1 MTDQRD
7 GSGSGARQFVV
18 AAPQVTLPKG
28 GGAIR
33 GIGETFTAHPAT
45 GTGSVSVPVATSPGR
60 SGFGPRLALTYD
72 SGAGNGP
79 FGFGWS
85 MSGPSVTRKTD
96 KGLPH
101 YLDAVDSDVFVLSG
115 EEDLVPAHR
124 QDHAGDWIAAHPGHT
139 RDLEG
144 DWVRDPA
151 GELVVHEDEID
162 GYRIR
167 RYRPRVEGAFARIE
181 RWTAVGAPGGAPAG
195 PGGVPAGP
203 GGSLVGDVH
212 WRSVSKDNVL
222 TVYGLAPEHRIAD
235 PSDPGRVFS
244 WLISETRDDKGEVVL
259 YRYKSEDGTGVDLGK
274 PQERNRG
281 DRDDVRRTANRYL
294 KRVLYGNRRPAL
306 DESGGRPHFLDDRV
320 VEGGWM
326 FEAVLDYGDH
336 DPDTPGPR
344 DDEAV
349 DATGALR
356 FPWPLRPDA
365 FSSYRSGFEVRTG
378 RLCRRVLMFHHFP
391 GTEAAGVGVDCLV
404 RSTELVHG
412 GEGDPVATDGPVYA
426 FLRAVTQHG
435 HRRDGTGYARRSMPP
450 VEFTYSVPTIRDI
463 AETVE
468 ARSMENLPA
477 GMDGT
482 TYRWTDLHGEGIPGA
497 LVEQSGA
504 WFYKRNI
511 SPLPEAAPGSAPGFP
526 SGFTSGSAPGSALG
540 SAPADGSGSRAA
552 SGDGTAPR
560 VRFAPVE
567 HVGTMPV
574 LPPGSGA
581 EFVDLAGDGLVDV
594 VVTSGSAPGLYEHDE
609 AEGWQPFRPFTS
621 LPSAPLNASNARVV
635 DLDGDGHA
643 DVLVT
648 EDTSLV
654 WYRSLAEEGFEAA
667 RQLAVAADEE
677 QGPRAVF
684 SDGTHALHLA
694 DLSGDGLPDLVRV
707 RNGEVSYWPNL
718 GHGRFGAKV
727 TMENAPWFDHPDA
740 FDQQRVRLADID
752 GSGTTDL
759 LYLHRDG
766 VRLYFNQSGN
776 AWSSPRALAAFP
788 RIDSATSVAT
798 ADLLGDGTTCLV
810 WSSPLASDA
819 GRPMRFVNLM
829 GGAKPHLLVGLV
841 NNLGAETRLSYAPS
855 TKFYLQDKHEGR
867 PWIARLAFPVHV
879 VERVETYDH
888 VSRNR
893 FTTRYRYHHGRY
905 DGVEREFCG
914 FGMVEQ
920 WDTEELEAVGGAGT
934 GGGATDEAPAS
945 YVPPAHT
952 KSWFH
957 TGDRLGRERVSRHH
971 EGEYYREPGLT
982 PAAARELL
990 LDDTPLPPGLADE
1003 EERQACHA
1011 LKGSLLR
1018 REIYSDDAV
1027 PESTPAELTRAR
1039 TPYTVTEQNF
1049 TVRRLQ
1055 GRGAHADAV
1064 FDVQPRET
1072 LTHQYEREAA
1082 DPRTQHTIALE
1093 VDPYGTVLKEA
1104 TVGYGRRTHLVT
1116 VDPDGS
1122 VTSVPNPALDA
1133 LHPADQARQTTSL
1146 VTYTERRVTNA
1157 IDIAAAWRH
1166 PVTCETRTFE
1176 LTGYAPTGPRGRFLA
1191 EDLVERDPDTV
1202 GRLRH
1207 RYAREVAYEEQPT
1220 PEPCRRPIEHV
1231 RTHHRSDDL
1240 TRILPLGQLEPRA
1253 TTGERYTL
1261 ALTPGLL
1268 AAVLRRPR
1276 PDGSMEE
1283 LLPDPAGVLA
1293 GAAGDGGGYLAG
1305 HTLKADGRFPG
1316 TDPDDH
1322 WWLPS
1327 GRSYFSAV
1335 PADPSAIEL
1344 AEAVQH
1350 HFVVRR
1356 QRDPFG
1362 QDTVV
1367 DLDGDDLLTVEV
1379 RDPFGNRTTVESN
1392 DYRVLQPRLV
1402 ADANRNRTEVAF
1414 DALGMVTG
1422 TAVMGKAAPAPAEG
1436 DTLDGFTADPVPERV
1451 EALLTAVDPD
1461 AAADLLA
1468 DATSRVVYDLDRF
1481 RRLRRPAVV
1490 VTLTRETHHHDPL
1503 PPQGL
1508 RIQTAYGYSDG
1519 FGREI
1524 QRKTLAESV
1533 PLTDG
1538 GPTVSP
1544 RWVCSG
1550 WVVHNNKGKPVRQY
1564 EPFFGATPEFEFGVA
1579 VGVSPVLFHDPVGRV
1594 VATLHPHHTYEKV
1607 VFGPWG
1613 RATYDAND
1621 TCAPRGAE
1629 TGDPRTDVDVRGLL
1643 ARYFAAQSVAVPS
1656 EVGSSPAVT
1665 STSVR
1670 SPAVASPSV
1679 TPPAWETWHAQ
1690 RIDGALGPYEQT
1702 AAVRAAAHAD
1712 TPTTTHLDAL
1722 GRPFLTVERNRVV
1735 CPGHELDGTQDTV
1748 ATRTEL
1754 DIEGNQ
1760 RLVRD
1765 AVTQAGDQLG
1775 RVVVRYAHDML
1786 GNRIH
1791 QSGMEAGARWT
1802 LPDVLG
1808 NPVRDWDSRGHT
1820 FTTTYDALRR
1830 RVARTVRGTVAD
1842 GAAASDPRTLDHEVR
1857 IERIEYGEPA
1867 ADASPADEARA
1878 QRLNLRTRVLRHYD
1892 GAGAAVNARLDA
1904 TGAPLEAYDFKGNA
1918 LHHTR
1923 TLTADYQALPDWAA
1937 APLMAAESFENSVR
1951 YDALNRTVQATLPH
1965 SDLAAAS
1972 APGPGRLHIVQPV
1985 FNEAGLLDR
1994 VDVWLEHATEP
2005 AGLLDPSSEPPSPVG
2020 VADIDYDAHGRRI
2033 RVAYKNGATTR
2044 YRHDPLTFRLVHLV
2058 TGRGPSFPEDCD
2070 NPDNPQPPAGN
2081 CGLQNLH
2088 YTYDPAGN
2096 VTHIHDDAQQTVFFR
2111 NQRVEP
2117 SNDYVHDALYRL
2129 IQATG
2134 REHLGQQA
2142 DGTRR
2147 APTAPDASNAFHTRL
2162 DHPNTQQTMGTYV
2175 ERYVHD
2181 LVGNI
2186 TRMQHRGSD
2195 PAQAGWTR
2203 GYTYAETS
2211 LLEDGTAGTAA
2222 KTGNRLSNTTLNP
2235 GGANPPLVEPY
2246 AHDRHGNMTR
2256 MPHLGGGDP
2265 GPNLHWDHT
2274 DRLRRS
2280 DLGGGGTVFCVYDA
2294 EGRRVRK
2301 VWEKAPG
2308 LIEERIYLGDFEVFR
2323 RHRGPIGTDTAVFER
2338 ETVHTG
2344 AESGAGSGAGEERFV
2359 LTELRTRDTEG
2370 SDPAPPRLIRYQ
2382 GGNHLGSACVELDE
2396 RAQIISY
2403 EEYAPYGSTTYQAVR
2418 SRTEAPK
2425 RYRSTGMERDEE
2437 TGLAQHGARYYACW
2451 LGRWT
2456 GADPSGLVDGPN
2468 LYRYARGNPIT
2479 LTDRDGHEPAE
2490 ALTAEVLGQAASAL
2504 ERAAAR
2510 WGSAALLSGG
2520 AGASAAPA
2528 AAPAAAAAPA
2538 PAAGV
2543 LAAAQAVAGLAMALA
2558 VRMHMQRAGS
2568 IARFGNP
2575 YGVPAQ
2581 GAAFPAL
2588 TQAQKLVHAP
2598 FPIPE
2603 SAPNRK
2609 QGEPRMG
2616 RVYVTYTKT
2625 NTKTGRVYS
2634 GRTSA
2639 VIDLNRPWYP
2649 QAEAAMKLRDRNHH
2663 VDERDEPD
2671 GAEFTPARLDKFAV
2685 GFAVNYRERY
2695 RDLGYLAI
2703 RGREQQ
2709 LMDHHGSERA
2719 SELGI
2724 TGFSGGAWSD
2734 TDPGPRLTENDE
2746 RGVRKDNVF
2755 GEIFHL
2761 AADVE
2766 FGELAPFTGTPFQE
2780 LVKDAVR
2787 QR

>member
-1 MTDQRD
+1 MR
-7 GSGSGARQFVV
+7 RFV
-18 AAPQVTLPKG
+18 AAAPHVALPKG

-60 SGFGPRLALTYD
+60 GGFGPHLALTYD

-85 MSGPSVTRKTD
+85 MSVPSVTRKTD
-96 KGLPH
+96 RGLPR
-101 YLDAVDSDVFVLSG
+101 YLDAVDSDEFVLSG
-115 EEDLVPAHR
+115 EEDLVPVHR
-124 QDHAGDWIAAHPGHT
+124 QDPAGDWVAAHPGHT
-139 RDLEG
+139 RDPEG
-144 DWVRDPA
+144 DWVRDPT
-151 GELVVHEDEID
+151 GRLVVHEDEID
-162 GYRIR
+162 GYRVR

-181 RWTAVGAPGGAPAG
+181 RWTAVAASAP
-195 PGGVPAGP
+195 
-203 GGSLVGDVH
+203 VGDVH

-222 TVYGLAPEHRIAD
+222 TVYGLGPEHRIAD
-235 PSDPGRVFS
+235 PADPGRVFS
-244 WLISETRDDKGEVVL
+244 WLISETRDDKGDVVL
-259 YRYKSEDGTGVDLGK
+259 YRYKPEDGTGVDLGT

-281 DRDDVRRTANRYL
+281 ARDDVRRTANRYL
-294 KRVLYGNRRPAL
+294 KRILYGNRRPAL
-306 DESGGRPHFLDDRV
+306 DGTGERPHFLDAGV
-320 VEGGWM
+320 VAGGWM

-336 DPDTPGPR
+336 DTDAPRPG
-344 DDEAV
+344 DDEAA
-349 DATGALR
+349 DAAGALR

-391 GTEAAGVGVDCLV
+391 GTEATGVGVDCLV

-412 GEGDPVATDGPVYA
+412 GEADPTTADTPVYA
-426 FLRAVTQHG
+426 YLRAVTHHG
-435 HRRDGTGYARRSMPP
+435 HRREGTGYVSRSMPP
-450 VEFTYSVPTIRDI
+450 VEFTYAEPTVRDTV
-463 AETVE
+463 ETVDP
-468 ARSMENLPA
+468 RSMENLPA

-497 LVEQSGA
+497 LVERSGA

-511 SPLPEAAPGSAPGFP
+511 SPLPEI
-526 SGFTSGSAPGSALG
+526 
-540 SAPADGSGSRAA
+540 
-552 SGDGTAPR
+552 GDGTAPR

-567 HVGTMPV
+567 HVGTMPA

-594 VVTSGSAPGLYEHDE
+594 VVTNGTAPGLYEHDE
-609 AEGWQPFRPFTS
+609 AEGWQPMRPFAS
-621 LPSAPLNASNARVV
+621 LPSSPLNAPDARIA

-667 RQLAVAADEE
+667 REIALAADEE

-684 SDGTHALHLA
+684 SDGTHVLHLA

-707 RNGEVSYWPNL
+707 LNGEVCYWPNL

-727 TMENAPWFDHPDA
+727 TMENAPWFDHPEA
-740 FDQQRVRLADID
+740 FDPQRLRLADID

-759 LYLHRDG
+759 VYLHRDG
-766 VRLYFNQSGN
+766 ARLYFNQSGN
-776 AWSSPRALAAFP
+776 AWSSPRALRAFP
-788 RIDSATSVAT
+788 SADSATNVTAT
-798 ADLLGDGTTCLV
+798 DLLGDGTTCLV
-810 WSSPLASDA
+810 WSSPLAVDA
-819 GRPMRFVNLM
+819 CAPMRFVNLM
-829 GGAKPHLLVGLV
+829 GGSKPHLLVGLT

-855 TKFYLQDKHEGR
+855 TKFYLQDKYEGR

-920 WDTEELEAVGGAGT
+920 WDTEELEAVGGPGT
-934 GGGATDEAPAS
+934 SCGASNAAAAS
-945 YVPPAHT
+945 YVPPVHT

-957 TGDRLGRERVSRHH
+957 TGDRLGRERVSRLH
-971 EGEYYREPGLT
+971 ETEYFREPGQT

-990 LDDTPLPPGLADE
+990 LDDTPLPPGLTDE
-1003 EERQACHA
+1003 EERQACRA
-1011 LKGSLLR
+1011 LKGSPLR
-1018 REIYSDDAV
+1018 REVYSDDAG
-1027 PESTPAELTRAR
+1027 PEPTPAELRRAL

-1049 TVRRLQ
+1049 AVRRLQ
-1055 GRGAHADAV
+1055 GRGEHDYAV

-1072 LTHQYEREAA
+1072 LTHHYERDAA
-1082 DPRTQHTIALE
+1082 DPRTQHTITLE

-1104 TVGYGRRTHLVT
+1104 TVGYGRRTHVVT
-1116 VDPDGS
+1116 TDPDG
-1122 VTSVPNPALDA
+1122 TGHDVPNPALDA
-1133 LHPADQARQTTSL
+1133 LHPADRARQTTSL
-1146 VTYTERRVTNA
+1146 VTYTERRVTHA
-1157 IDIAAAWRH
+1157 IDTPGAWRH
-1166 PVTCETRTFE
+1166 PVTCEERTYE

-1191 EDLVERDPDTV
+1191 EDLVERDPDTT

-1207 RYAREVAYEEQPT
+1207 RYTREVAYEEPPA

-1231 RTHHRSDDL
+1231 RTLFRSDDL
-1240 TRILPLGQLEPRA
+1240 ARILPLGRLEPRA
-1253 TTGERYTL
+1253 TTGEKYTL

-1268 AAVLRRPR
+1268 AAVFRRPR
-1276 PDGSMEE
+1276 PDGSPEN
-1283 LLPDPAGVLA
+1283 LLPDPADVLA
-1293 GAAGDGGGYLAG
+1293 GTAGDRGGYLAG
-1305 HTLKADGRFPG
+1305 RTLTADGRFPA
-1316 TDPDDH
+1316 TDPDGH

-1327 GRSYFSAV
+1327 GRLYFSTRPEDT
-1335 PADPSAIEL
+1335 PAAEL
-1344 AEAVQH
+1344 ALARQH
-1350 HFVVRR
+1350 HFAVRR
-1356 QRDPFG
+1356 HRDPFC
-1362 QDTVV
+1362 QDTLV
-1367 DLDGDDLLTVEV
+1367 DLDDDDLLTVEV
-1379 RDPFGNRTTVESN
+1379 RDPLGNLTTVEAN

-1414 DALGMVTG
+1414 DALGMVIA

-1436 DTLDGFTADPVPERV
+1436 DTLDGFLVDPAPDHVD
-1451 EALLTAVDPD
+1451 ALLTAADPD
-1461 AAADLLA
+1461 AAAAELLA
-1468 DATSRVVYDLDRF
+1468 GATSRVVYDLDRF

-1503 PPQGL
+1503 PPHGL

-1524 QRKTLAESV
+1524 QRRTRAEAG

-1538 GPTVSP
+1538 GPTVTP
-1544 RWVCSG
+1544 RWICGG
-1550 WVVHNNKGKPVRQY
+1550 WVVHDNKGRPVRQY
-1564 EPFFGATPEFEFGVA
+1564 EPYFTATAEFEFGVT
-1579 VGVSPVLFHDPVGRV
+1579 VGVSSVLFHDPVGRV

-1607 VFGPWG
+1607 VFGPWEQT
-1613 RATYDAND
+1613 TYDAND
-1621 TCAPRGAE
+1621 TCAPHGAQ
-1629 TGDPRTDVDVRGLL
+1629 TGDPRTDPDIRGLL
-1643 ARYFAAQSVAVPS
+1643 ARYFAAPGPTGPS
-1656 EVGSSPAVT
+1656 PTGASPAGP
-1665 STSVR
+1665 STTT
-1670 SPAVASPSV
+1670 PAPVFD
-1679 TPPAWETWHAQ
+1679 TWYAQ
-1690 RIDGALGPYEQT
+1690 RIGGALGPHEQT

-1712 TPTTTHLDAL
+1712 TPTTTRLDAL

-1735 CPGHELDGTQDTV
+1735 CPGHDLDGTEDTV
-1748 ATRTEL
+1748 TTRTEL

-1765 AVTQAGDQLG
+1765 AVTQAGDPLG

-1791 QSGMEAGARWT
+1791 RHSMEAGARWT
-1802 LPDVLG
+1802 LPDALG
-1808 NPVRDWDSRGHT
+1808 NPIREWDSRGHT
-1820 FTTTYDALRR
+1820 VATTHDALRR

-1842 GAAASDPRTLDHEVR
+1842 GDAASDPRTLDREVR

-1867 ADASPADEARA
+1867 PDAPPADEARA
-1878 QRLNLRTRVLRHYD
+1878 RRLNLRTRVLRHFD
-1892 GAGAAVNARLDA
+1892 GAGVAVNARLDA
-1904 TGAPLEAYDFKGNA
+1904 AGTPLEAYDFKGNA

-1923 TLTADYQALPDWAA
+1923 TLTADHQAVPDWAS
-1937 APLMAAESFENSVR
+1937 APRLADESFENSVR

-1965 SDLAAAS
+1965 SGLT
-1972 APGPGRLHIVQPV
+1972 PGRLHVVQPG

-1994 VDVWLEHATEP
+1994 VDVWLEHTAEP
-2005 AGLLDPSSEPPSPVG
+2005 PGLLDPDSEAPSPVG
-2020 VADIDYDAHGRRI
+2020 IGDIDYDAHGRRI
-2033 RVAYKNGATTR
+2033 RVAHKNGATTR

-2070 NPDNPQPPAGN
+2070 HPDNAQPPAGN

-2088 YTYDPAGN
+2088 YTYDPSGN
-2096 VTHIHDDAQQTVFFR
+2096 VTHIHDDAQQAVFFR

-2134 REHLGQQA
+2134 REHLGQQV
-2142 DGTRR
+2142 DGSRG

-2175 ERYVHD
+2175 ERHVHD
-2181 LVGNI
+2181 IVGNI
-2186 TRMQHRGSD
+2186 LRVRHRGSD

-2203 GYTYAETS
+2203 DYTYAEAS
-2211 LLEDGTAGTAA
+2211 LLEDGTAGTSA
-2222 KTGNRLSNTTLNP
+2222 KTGNRLSGTTLNP
-2235 GGANPPLVEPY
+2235 GGATPPHVEPY

-2256 MPHLGGGDP
+2256 MPHLGGGAP
-2265 GPNLHWDHT
+2265 GPNLHWDHA
-2274 DRLRRS
+2274 DRLRRA
-2280 DLGGGGTVFCVYDA
+2280 DLGGGGTVYCVYDA

-2308 LIEERIYLGDFEVFR
+2308 LIEERIYLGDYEVYR
-2323 RHRGPIGTDTAVFER
+2323 RHRGPIGPDTAVFER

-2344 AESGAGSGAGEERFV
+2344 ADAGAGSGAGEERFV

-2370 SDPAPPRLIRYQ
+2370 SDPAPSRLIRYQ
-2382 GGNHLGSACVELDE
+2382 AGNHLGSSSLELDE

-2403 EEYAPYGSTTYQAVR
+2403 EEYAPYGGTTYQAVR
-2418 SRTEAPK
+2418 SQTETPK
-2425 RYRSTGMERDEE
+2425 RYRYTGMERDEE

-2456 GADPSGLVDGPN
+2456 AADPSGLVDGPN

-2479 LTDRDGHEPAE
+2479 LTDRDGREPAE
-2490 ALTAEVLGQAASAL
+2490 ALTAEFLQQAAGAL

-2510 WGSAALLSGG
+2510 WGSAAVLNGG
-2520 AGASAAPA
+2520 AGAAAAPA
-2528 AAPAAAAAPA
+2528 AAPAPVAAG
-2538 PAAGV
+2538 GV
-2543 LAAAQAVAGLAMALA
+2543 LAAAHAVAGLAMALA
-2558 VRMHMQRAGS
+2558 VRMHMQRAGA
-2568 IARFGNP
+2568 IVRYGNP
-2575 YGVPAQ
+2575 LGVPTQ
-2581 GAAFPAL
+2581 GAAFPVL
-2588 TQAQKLVHAP
+2588 TRAQELVHSP

-2603 SAPNRK
+2603 AAPERK

-2649 QAEAAMKLRDRNHH
+2649 QAEAAMKVRDRNHH

-2671 GAEFTPARLDKFAV
+2671 DPEFAPARLDKFAV
-2685 GFAVNYRERY
+2685 GFAVNYLERY
-2695 RDLGYLAI
+2695 RDEGYLAI

-2709 LMDHHGSERA
+2709 LIDHFGAERA
-2719 SELGI
+2719 AQLGV

-2734 TDPGPRLTENDE
+2734 TDPGPRLTENKE
-2746 RGVRKDNVF
+2746 RGVRKDSPV
-2755 GEIFHL
+2755 GELFHL
-2761 AADVE
+2761 VADVQ
-2766 FGELAPFTGTPFQE
+2766 FGELAPFTGTPIDQ
-2780 LVKDAVR
+2780 LVRDAVR

>member
-1 MTDQRD
+1 MTDERD
-7 GSGSGARQFVV
+7 GSGTGARRFVA

-60 SGFGPRLALTYD
+60 SGFGPRLTLAYD

-79 FGFGWS
+79 FGLGWNLS
-85 MSGPSVTRKTD
+85 VPSVTRKTD
-96 KGLPH
+96 KGLPR

-115 EEDLVPAHR
+115 EDDLVPVHR
-124 QDHAGDWIAAHPGHT
+124 QDHTGEWVAAHPGHT
-139 RDLEG
+139 RDPEG

-151 GELVVHEDEID
+151 GDPVVHEDETD
-162 GYRIR
+162 GYRVR

-181 RWTAVGAPGGAPAG
+181 RWTAVAAPAG
-195 PGGVPAGP
+195 TP
-203 GGSLVGDVH
+203 VGNVH

-222 TVYGLAPEHRIAD
+222 TVYGLTPEHRIAD
-235 PSDPGRVFS
+235 PLDPGRVFS
-244 WLISETRDDKGEVVL
+244 WLISETRDDKGDVVL
-259 YRYKSEDGTGVDLGK
+259 YRYKSEDGTGVDLGR

-281 DRDDVRRTANRYL
+281 PRDDVRRTAHRYL
-294 KRVLYGNRRPAL
+294 KRILYGNRRPAL
-306 DESGGRPHFLDDRV
+306 DERGERPHFLDARV
-320 VEGGWM
+320 VDGGWM

-336 DPDTPGPR
+336 DPDAPGPR

-365 FSSYRSGFEVRTG
+365 FSTYRPGFEVRTG

-404 RSTELVHG
+404 RSTELSHG
-412 GEGDPVATDGPVYA
+412 GEADPVTANGPVYA
-426 FLRAVTQHG
+426 FLRSVTQHG
-435 HRRDGTGYARRSMPP
+435 HRRDGTGYVRRSMPP
-450 VEFTYSVPTIRDI
+450 VEFTYSEPTVRDTV
-463 AETVE
+463 ETVDPG
-468 ARSMENLPA
+468 SMENLPA
-477 GMDGT
+477 GLDGT

-511 SPLPEAAPGSAPGFP
+511 SPLPEA
-526 SGFTSGSAPGSALG
+526 
-540 SAPADGSGSRAA
+540 DRA
-552 SGDGTAPR
+552 SGDGAPPR

-567 HVGTMPV
+567 HVATMPA

-594 VVTSGSAPGLYEHDE
+594 VVTNGTAPGLHEHDD

-621 LPSAPLNASNARVV
+621 LPNVPLDAPNARLA

-648 EDTSLV
+648 DDTSLT

-667 RQLAVAADEE
+667 RQIAVAADEE
-677 QGPRAVF
+677 QGPRALF

-707 RNGEVSYWPNL
+707 RNGEVCYWPNL

-727 TMENAPWFDHPDA
+727 TMENAPWFDHPDT

-752 GSGTTDL
+752 GSGTADL

-776 AWSSPRALAAFP
+776 AWSSPRALRAFP
-788 RIDSATSVAT
+788 RIDSATSIAT

-829 GGAKPHLLVGLV
+829 GGTKPHLLTGLV

-855 TKFYLQDKHEGR
+855 TKFSLQDKHEGR

-920 WDTEELEAVGGAGT
+920 WDTEELEAVGGAAI
-934 GGGATDEAPAS
+934 GGDASNSAPGS
-945 YVPPAHT
+945 YVPPAHI

-957 TGDRLGRERVSRHH
+957 TGDRLGRERVSRYH
-971 EGEYYREPGLT
+971 EEEYYREPGLT
-982 PAAARELL
+982 PADARDLL

-1003 EERQACHA
+1003 EERQACRA

-1027 PESTPAELTRAR
+1027 PESTPAELTRAH

-1055 GRGAHADAV
+1055 GRGAHEYAV

-1072 LTHQYEREAA
+1072 LTHHYEREAA

-1104 TVGYGRRTHLVT
+1104 AVGYGRRTHLVT
-1116 VDPDGS
+1116 VAPDG
-1122 VTSVPNPALDA
+1122 TGRRTPNPALDA
-1133 LHPADQARQTTSL
+1133 LHPADRARQTTSL

-1157 IDIAAAWRH
+1157 IDTAGAWRH
-1166 PVTCETRTFE
+1166 PATCETRTFE
-1176 LTGYAPTGPRGRFLA
+1176 LTGYVPTGPHGRFLA
-1191 EDLVERDPDTV
+1191 ADLVEPDPDIT

-1220 PEPCRRPIEHV
+1220 PEPCRRPVEHV

-1240 TRILPLGQLEPRA
+1240 TRILPLGLLEPRA

-1268 AAVLRRPR
+1268 AAVFRRPR

-1283 LLPDPAGVLA
+1283 LIPDPAGVLA
-1293 GAAGDGGGYLAG
+1293 GTAGDRGGYLAG
-1305 HTLKADGRFPG
+1305 RTLKADGRFPA

-1327 GRSYFSAV
+1327 GRTYFSAGPEDP
-1335 PADPSAIEL
+1335 PATEL
-1344 AEAVQH
+1344 AQALRH
-1350 HFVVRR
+1350 RFVARR

-1362 QDTVV
+1362 HDTVV
-1367 DLDGDDLLTVEV
+1367 DLDGDDLLAIEV
-1379 RDPFGNRTTVESN
+1379 RDPLGNRTTVEAN
-1392 DYRVLQPRLV
+1392 DYRVLQPRRV
-1402 ADANRNRTEVAF
+1402 ADANGNRTEVAF

-1436 DTLDGFTADPVPERV
+1436 DTLDGFPADLEPDRV
-1451 EALLTAVDPD
+1451 EALLTAADPD
-1461 AAADLLA
+1461 PLAADLLA
-1468 DATSRVVYDLDRF
+1468 GATSRVVYDLDRF

-1503 PPQGL
+1503 PPHGL

-1524 QRKTLAESV
+1524 QRKTRAEPG

-1538 GPTVSP
+1538 GPTVTP
-1544 RWVCSG
+1544 RWVCGG
-1550 WVVHNNKGKPVRQY
+1550 WVVHDNKGEPVRQY
-1564 EPFFGATPEFEFGVA
+1564 EPFFSATHEFEFGVT
-1579 VGVSPVLFHDPVGRV
+1579 VGVSPVLFRDPLGRV
-1594 VATLHPHHTYEKV
+1594 VVTLHPHHTYQKT

-1613 RATYDAND
+1613 RTAYDAND
-1621 TCAPRGAE
+1621 TCAPRGTQ
-1629 TGDPRTDVDVRGLL
+1629 TGDPRTDPDVRGLL
-1643 ARYFAAQSVAVPS
+1643 ARHFATP
-1656 EVGSSPAVT
+1656 SPAPRAAEPGSAAAPQT
-1665 STSVR
+1665 SAVKRDSAVVR
-1670 SPAVASPSV
+1670 DPVPTGPAVARDPAPTAPAAPPASV

-1690 RIDGALGPYEQT
+1690 RIGGALGPHEQT
-1702 AAVRAAAHAD
+1702 AAIRAAAHAD

-1735 CPGHELDGTQDTV
+1735 CTGHDLDGTEDTV

-1760 RLVRD
+1760 RQVRD
-1765 AVTQAGDQLG
+1765 AVTQGGDPLG
-1775 RVVVRYAHDML
+1775 RVVVRYAHDIL

-1791 QSGMEAGARWT
+1791 QSSMEAGARWT
-1802 LPDVLG
+1802 LADVLG
-1808 NPVRDWDSRGHT
+1808 NPIREWDSRGHT
-1820 FTTTYDALRR
+1820 FVTAYDALRR
-1830 RVARTVRGTVAD
+1830 RVTRSVRGTVAD
-1842 GAAASDPRTLDHEVR
+1842 GDAASDPRTLDREVR

-1867 ADASPADEARA
+1867 PDASPADEARA
-1878 QRLNLRTRVLRHYD
+1878 RRFNLRTRVLRHFD

-1904 TGAPLEAYDFKGNA
+1904 TGAPLAAYDFKGNA

-1937 APLMAAESFENSVR
+1937 APRMADESFDNSMR
-1951 YDALNRTVQATLPH
+1951 YDALNRAVQATLPH
-1965 SDLAAAS
+1965 SDLA
-1972 APGPGRLHIVQPV
+1972 PGRLHVVQPV

-1994 VDVWLEHATEP
+1994 VDVWLEHTTEP
-2005 AGLLDPSSEPPSPVG
+2005 AGLLDPGSEPPSPVG
-2020 VADIDYDAHGRRI
+2020 IAGIDYDAHGRRT
-2033 RVAYKNGATTR
+2033 RVAHKNGATTR

-2070 NPDNPQPPAGN
+2070 NPDNPQPDAGN

-2088 YTYDPAGN
+2088 YTYDPSGN

-2186 TRMQHRGSD
+2186 ERMRHRGSD
-2195 PAQAGWTR
+2195 PAHAGWTR

-2222 KTGNRLSNTTLNP
+2222 KTGNRLSHTTLNP
-2235 GGANPPLVEPY
+2235 DGATPPLVEPY

-2256 MPHLGGGDP
+2256 MPHLGGGQP
-2265 GPNLHWDHT
+2265 GPSLHWDHA

-2308 LIEERIYLGDFEVFR
+2308 LIEERIYLGDFEVYR
-2323 RHRGPIGTDTAVFER
+2323 RHRGPIGPATAVLER

-2344 AESGAGSGAGEERFV
+2344 ADSGAGSGAGEERFA

-2382 GGNHLGSACVELDE
+2382 AGNHLGSACLELDE

-2418 SRTEAPK
+2418 SRTETPK
-2425 RYRSTGMERDEE
+2425 RYRYTGMERDEE

-2456 GADPSGLVDGPN
+2456 GADPSGLIDGPN

-2490 ALTAEVLGQAASAL
+2490 ALTAEILQQAASAL

-2510 WGSAALLSGG
+2510 WGSAAAYSGG

-2528 AAPAAAAAPA
+2528 AAPATALAPA
-2538 PAAGV
+2538 PAAGA

-2575 YGVPAQ
+2575 YGVPTQ

-2588 TQAQKLVHAP
+2588 TQAQRLVHAP
-2598 FPIPE
+2598 FPIPRP
-2603 SAPNRK
+2603 APQRQ
-2609 QGEPRMG
+2609 QGEPRAG

-2625 NTKTGRVYS
+2625 NKTTGRVYS
-2634 GRTSA
+2634 GRTSM

-2649 QAEAAMKLRDRNHH
+2649 QAEKAMKLRDQRHH
-2663 VDERDEPD
+2663 VDERPEPD
-2671 GAEFTPARLDKFAV
+2671 DPDFGPAHLDSYAV
-2685 GFAVNYRERY
+2685 GHAVNYAERY
-2695 RDLGYLAI
+2695 RDFGYLAI

-2709 LMDHHGSERA
+2709 LIDDNGAQRA
-2719 SELGI
+2719 AQLGI

-2734 TDPGPRLTENDE
+2734 TEPGPRLTENKG
-2746 RGVRKDNVF
+2746 RGVDKDSPM
-2755 GEIFHL
+2755 GEIFHY
-2761 AADVE
+2761 ASDIE
-2766 FGELAPFTGTPFQE
+2766 FGELAPFTGTPLKQM
-2780 LVKDAVR
+2780 VR
-2787 QR
+2787 DTLRLR

>member
-1 MTDQRD
+1 MVTGERE

-60 SGFGPRLALTYD
+60 SGFGPSLALTYD

-85 MSGPSVTRKTD
+85 LSVPSVTRKTD
-96 KGLPH
+96 KGLPR

-115 EEDLVPAHR
+115 EEDLVPVHR
-124 QDHAGDWIAAHPGHT
+124 QDHTGDWVATHPGHT
-139 RDLEG
+139 RDPEG
-144 DWVRDPA
+144 AWVRDPA
-151 GELVVHEDEID
+151 GGLVVHEDEID
-162 GYRIR
+162 GHRVR
-167 RYRPRVEGAFARIE
+167 RYRPRVEGACARIE
-181 RWTAVGAPGGAPAG
+181 RWTAVAAPGGPPAAPGESPGA

-203 GGSLVGDVH
+203 GGAPAASRGTPVGDVH

-222 TVYGLAPEHRIAD
+222 TVYGLDPEHRIAD
-235 PSDPGRVFS
+235 PGDPGRVFS
-244 WLISETRDDKGEVVL
+244 WLISETRDDKGDVVL
-259 YRYKSEDGTGVDLGK
+259 YRYKAEDGTGVDLGT

-281 DRDDVRRTANRYL
+281 ARDDLRRTANRYL

-306 DESGGRPHFLDDRV
+306 DETGGRPHFLDARV
-320 VEGGWM
+320 LAGGWM

-336 DPDTPGPR
+336 DTDAPGSR

-349 DATGALR
+349 DATGAPR
-356 FPWPLRPDA
+356 HPWPFRPDA

-391 GTEAAGVGVDCLV
+391 GTEATGVGADCLV
-404 RSTELVHG
+404 RSTELAHG
-412 GEGDPVATDGPVYA
+412 GEADPAAADGPVYA

-435 HRRDGTGYARRSMPP
+435 HRRDGTGYVRRSMPP
-450 VEFTYSVPTIRDI
+450 VEFTYSEPTVRDTV
-463 AETVE
+463 ETVDP
-468 ARSMENLPA
+468 RSMENLPV
-477 GMDGT
+477 GMDGA

-511 SPLPEAAPGSAPGFP
+511 SPLPETAPG
-526 SGFTSGSAPGSALG
+526 
-540 SAPADGSGSRAA
+540 DGTGSRIA
-552 SGDGTAPR
+552 SGDGTAAR

-567 HVGTMPV
+567 HVGTMPA

-594 VVTSGSAPGLYEHDE
+594 VVTNGAAPGLYEHDE
-609 AEGWQPFRPFTS
+609 AEGWQPFRPFAS
-621 LPSAPLNASNARVV
+621 LPSVPLDAPNARIA

-648 EDTSLV
+648 EDSSLV

-667 RQLAVAADEE
+667 RQIAVAADEE
-677 QGPRAVF
+677 RGPRAVF

-707 RNGEVSYWPNL
+707 RNGEVCYWPNL

-776 AWSSPRALAAFP
+776 AWSPPRVLHAFP

-810 WSSPLASDA
+810 RSSPLASDA

-829 GGAKPHLLVGLV
+829 GGTKPHLLVGV
-841 NNLGAETRLSYAPS
+841 TNNLGAETRLSYAPS

-920 WDTEELEAVGGAGT
+920 WDTEELEAVGGPGT
-934 GGGATDEAPAS
+934 GGDASNAAPAS

-952 KSWFH
+952 RSWFH

-971 EGEYYREPGLT
+971 EQEYHREPGLT

-1018 REIYSDDAV
+1018 REVYSDDAG
-1027 PESTPAELTRAR
+1027 PESTPAERARAR

-1055 GRGAHADAV
+1055 GRGAHEYAV
-1064 FDVQPRET
+1064 FDVRPRET
-1072 LTHQYEREAA
+1072 LTHHYERDVA
-1082 DPRTQHTIALE
+1082 DPRTQHTITLE

-1104 TVGYGRRTHLVT
+1104 AIGYGRSTHLVT
-1116 VDPDGS
+1116 VDPAGGEHR
-1122 VTSVPNPALDA
+1122 VPNPALDA
-1133 LHPADQARQTTSL
+1133 LHPADRERQTTSL
-1146 VTYTERRVTNA
+1146 VTYTERRVTQA
-1157 IDIAAAWRH
+1157 IDTADAWRH

-1176 LTGYAPTGPRGRFLA
+1176 LTGYAPTGPRGRLLS
-1191 EDLVERDPDTV
+1191 EDLVERDPDIP

-1207 RYAREVAYEEQPT
+1207 RYAREVAYEEPPA

-1231 RTHHRSDDL
+1231 RAHYRSDDL
-1240 TRILPLGQLEPRA
+1240 SRILPLGQLEPRA
-1253 TTGERYTL
+1253 TTGETYTL

-1268 AAVLRRPR
+1268 AEVFRRPR
-1276 PDGSMEE
+1276 PDGSMEN
-1283 LLPDPAGVLA
+1283 LLPDPVEVLA
-1293 GAAGDGGGYLAG
+1293 GTAGDRGGYLSG
-1305 HTLKADGRFPG
+1305 RTLKADGRFPA

-1327 GRSYFSAV
+1327 GRSYFSAGSEDP
-1335 PADPSAIEL
+1335 PATEL
-1344 AEAVQH
+1344 AQARQH

-1356 QRDPFG
+1356 HRDPFG

-1379 RDPFGNRTTVESN
+1379 RDPLGNRTTVEAH

-1436 DTLDGFTADPVPERV
+1436 DTLDGFPTDPAPARV
-1451 EALLTAVDPD
+1451 DALLTAADPD
-1461 AAADLLA
+1461 AAAADLLA
-1468 DATSRVVYDLDRF
+1468 GATSRVVYDLDRF

-1503 PPQGL
+1503 PPHGL
-1508 RIQTAYGYSDG
+1508 RIRTGYGYSDG

-1524 QRKTLAESV
+1524 QRKTRAEPGS
-1533 PLTDG
+1533 LTEG
-1538 GPTVSP
+1538 GPIITP

-1564 EPFFGATPEFEFGVA
+1564 EPFFSASPEFEFGVT

-1607 VFGPWG
+1607 VFGPWEST
-1613 RATYDAND
+1613 AYDAND
-1621 TCAPRGAE
+1621 TCAPRGAQ
-1629 TGDPRTDVDVRGLL
+1629 TGDPRTDPDVRGLL
-1643 ARYFAAQSVAVPS
+1643 ARHFAALPPAGPS
-1656 EVGSSPAVT
+1656 PVGGSPSATPLSLTPPSVGSPG
-1665 STSVR
+1665 
-1670 SPAVASPSV
+1670 
-1679 TPPAWETWHAQ
+1679 WETWHAQ
-1690 RIDGALGPYEQT
+1690 RIGGALGPHEQT
-1702 AAVRAAAHAD
+1702 AALRAAAHAD

-1735 CPGHELDGTQDTV
+1735 CPGHDLDGTEDTV
-1748 ATRTEL
+1748 VTRTEL

-1760 RLVRD
+1760 RRVRD
-1765 AVTQAGDQLG
+1765 AVTQAGDPLG

-1791 QSGMEAGARWT
+1791 QHSMEAGARWT
-1802 LPDVLG
+1802 LPDALG
-1808 NPVRDWDSRGHT
+1808 NPIREWDSRGHT
-1820 FTTTYDALRR
+1820 FAGTHDALRR
-1830 RVARTVRGTVAD
+1830 RVARTVRGTVTD
-1842 GAAASDPRTLDHEVR
+1842 GDAASDPRTVDREVW

-1867 ADASPADEARA
+1867 PDAPPADEERA
-1878 QRLNLRTRVLRHYD
+1878 QRLNLRTRVLRHFD

-1904 TGAPLEAYDFKGNA
+1904 TGTPLEAYDFKGNA

-1923 TLTADYQALPDWAA
+1923 TLTADHQAVPDWSAV
-1937 APLMAAESFENSVR
+1937 PRMAEESFENSVR

-1965 SDLAAAS
+1965 SDRT
-1972 APGPGRLHIVQPV
+1972 PDRLHVVQPV

-1994 VDVWLEHATEP
+1994 VDVWLEHPTEP
-2005 AGLLDPSSEPPSPVG
+2005 PGLLDPGSEPPSPVG
-2020 VADIDYDAHGRRI
+2020 IADIDYDAHGRRT
-2033 RVAYKNGATTR
+2033 RVAHKNGATTR

-2058 TGRGPSFPEDCD
+2058 TGRGPSFAEDCD
-2070 NPDNPQPPAGN
+2070 NPDNPPPPGGS

-2088 YTYDPAGN
+2088 YTYDPSGN
-2096 VTHIHDDAQQTVFFR
+2096 VTHVHDDAQQTVFFR

-2142 DGTRR
+2142 DGARR

-2175 ERYVHD
+2175 ERHVHD

-2186 TRMQHRGSD
+2186 LRVQHRGSD
-2195 PAQAGWTR
+2195 PAHAGWTR

-2211 LLEDGTAGTAA
+2211 LLEDGTAGSPA
-2222 KTGNRLSNTTLNP
+2222 KTGNRLSSTTLNP
-2235 GGANPPLVEPY
+2235 GGAHPPLVEPY

-2274 DRLRRS
+2274 DRLRRT

-2308 LIEERIYLGDFEVFR
+2308 LIEERIYLGDFELFR

-2344 AESGAGSGAGEERFV
+2344 ADAGAGSGAGEERFV
-2359 LTELRTRDTEG
+2359 LTELRTRDTQG
-2370 SDPAPPRLIRYQ
+2370 SDPAPSLLIRYQ
-2382 GGNHLGSACVELDE
+2382 AGNHLGSASLELDE

-2418 SRTEAPK
+2418 SRTETPK
-2425 RYRSTGMERDEE
+2425 RHRYTGMERDEE
-2437 TGLAQHGARYYACW
+2437 TGLAQHGARHYACW

-2468 LYRYARGNPIT
+2468 LYRYARGNPVT
-2479 LTDRDGHEPAE
+2479 LTDRDGYEPAE
-2490 ALTAEVLGQAASAL
+2490 ALTAEMLAQAASAL

-2510 WGSAALLSGG
+2510 WGSGALLSGG
-2520 AGASAAPA
+2520 TGAAASPA
-2528 AAPAAAAAPA
+2528 AAPAHLAS
-2538 PAAGV
+2538 AGV

-2558 VRMHMQRAGS
+2558 VRMHMQRSGA
-2568 IARFGNP
+2568 IARYGNP
-2575 YGVPAQ
+2575 LGVPTQ

-2588 TQAQKLVHAP
+2588 TLAQQLVHSP
-2598 FPIPE
+2598 FPIPQP
-2603 SAPNRK
+2603 APQRK
-2609 QGEPRMG
+2609 QGEPRLG

-2649 QAEAAMKLRDRNHH
+2649 QAEAAMKQRDRNHH

-2671 GAEFTPARLDKFAV
+2671 DPEFTPAQLDKYAV
-2685 GFAVNYRERY
+2685 GYAVNYWERY
-2695 RDLGYLAI
+2695 RDTAYLAI

-2709 LMDHHGSERA
+2709 LMDHAGAERA
-2719 SELGI
+2719 AQLGI
-2724 TGFSGGAWSD
+2724 TGFSGGAWTD
-2734 TDPGPRLTENDE
+2734 TDPGPRLTENKE
-2746 RGVRKDNVF
+2746 RGVRKDSAV
-2755 GEIFHL
+2755 GEIFHFV
-2761 AADVE
+2761 ADVE
-2766 FGELAPFTGTPFQE
+2766 FGELAPFTGTPIDQ
-2780 LVKDAVR
+2780 LGRDAVR